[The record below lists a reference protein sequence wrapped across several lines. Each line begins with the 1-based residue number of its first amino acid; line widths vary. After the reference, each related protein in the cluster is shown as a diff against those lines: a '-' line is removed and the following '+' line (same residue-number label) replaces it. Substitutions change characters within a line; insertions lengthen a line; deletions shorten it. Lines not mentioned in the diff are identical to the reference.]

1 MLIERRKRRQQR
13 RIWLSYAAAAM
24 LLFAVGYFTYYEG
37 TRNSLNI
44 NKNQV
49 AADFKMD
56 KQPRESN
63 INLNDSINSNVAEHS
78 IVSKLSERKRVKRST
93 KKHTPSI
100 QSFSKDEFE
109 TNANPREK
117 QLAGNATFR
126 SYQKNIGMA
135 GDVSLFMQDSIE
147 MPALLQ
153 MHEEAKRARELRKLS
168 VKLDDS
174 DGYNNFWLTV
184 NQQMLTNKFNGET
197 ALLHY
202 DVPGTGDGFS
212 HK

>member
-1 MLIERRKRRQQR
+1 MLIERRKRRQQQT
-13 RIWLSYAAAAM
+13 IWLSYAAAAM
-24 LLFAVGYFTYYEG
+24 LLFAVGYFTYYDG
-37 TRNSLNI
+37 TQNSMNI

-63 INLNDSINSNVAEHS
+63 INLNDSINSNLAERS
-78 IVSKLSERKRVKRST
+78 IVSKLSERKRVKRLT
-93 KKHTPSI
+93 KKDTPGI
-100 QSFSKDEFE
+100 QSLSKDKFE
-109 TNANPREK
+109 TNANSRETR
-117 QLAGNATFR
+117 LAGNPTFR

-184 NQQMLTNKFNGET
+184 NQQMLANKFNGET

-202 DVPGTGDGFS
+202 DVPGTGDGFG
-212 HK
+212 HR